1 MSKVVIV
8 LIVALL
14 VAVGNIA
21 TYLGNA
27 HLACP
32 LPAARDATL
41 QGFLASKP
49 PLTGN
54 GHGYQ

>member
-1 MSKVVIV
+1 MSKF
-8 LIVALL
+8 LIVAIVTLL
-14 VAVGNIA
+14 IVVGNVA

-27 HLACP
+27 HLSCRVATP
-32 LPAARDATL
+32 DGSLRD
-41 QGFLASKP
+41 FLSEKP

>member
-1 MSKVVIV
+1 MSKLLIV
-8 LIVALL
+8 AIVALL
-14 VAVGNIA
+14 IVVGNIA

-27 HLACP
+27 HLSCRVPTPDAS
-32 LPAARDATL
+32 LRD
-41 QGFLASKP
+41 FLSEKP